1 MSDGESKKVTLWD
14 GIIEYDEPV
23 PSARTEAVRRAIEAG
38 LLKFED
44 HKEALLAILRRARNP
59 DSESE
64 PFEEGKWWLRL
75 TSLAATYYWEARVRQ
90 ETMSSGDRAKR
101 LLILAKALGKAR
113 SLTDAAMK
121 DDVGDELFSAWQK
134 EINGPPVSVVRN
146 DDGSLSLVQNAEEKF
161 RKEVAGLTALE
172 LAAGRAADQARL
184 ERVGGGR
191 PRGTSA
197 LPPGYILT
205 LADFYQKIVATK
217 PATGDGPFVGF
228 VRAFLDAVGQK
239 DHITERHLIGMIEDA
254 FVQARENAAAPSPF
268 E

>member
-1 MSDGESKKVTLWD
+1 MSNGEIKKVTLWD

-44 HKEALLAILRRARNP
+44 HKEALLAILRRAHNP
-59 DSESE
+59 NSGSE

-75 TSLAATYYWEARVRQ
+75 TNLAGMYCWEARVKD
-90 ETMSSGDRAKR
+90 ETMPSGDRAKR

-121 DDVGDELFSAWQK
+121 DDVGDDLFSAWQK
-134 EINGPPVSVVRN
+134 EINEPPVSMVRN

-161 RKEVAGLTALE
+161 NKEVAGLAALE
-172 LAAGRAADQARL
+172 VAAGKAANEARRQ
-184 ERVGGGR
+184 RVGGGR

-205 LADFYQKIVATK
+205 LADFYRKSTATE
-217 PATGDGPFVGF
+217 PVMGDGPFARF
-228 VRAFLDAVGQK
+228 VRAFLDAVGQE
-239 DHITERHLIGMIEDA
+239 DRITERHLIEMIEDA
-254 FVQARENAAAPSPF
+254 FVEGAQ
-268 E
+268 